1 MSKKFTPIL
10 LGSDINVYGMAR
22 SFNEA
27 YGIKVK
33 ALADIQLAATRYSKI
48 VDVELHHGFSADPT
62 FMDVMRKKMEIYK
75 DHEEPVILIACGDGY
90 AELLAKHKEELSKV
104 FVVPYIDYDLLEVL
118 ISKEGFY
125 KTAEKYG
132 LPYPKTQI
140 ITMDDYKAENYLTI
154 PFDYP
159 VELKPEDPV
168 SWLNCQFEG
177 RKKTFTI
184 HDEAEL
190 ADIVGKIYTHG
201 YKADLILQD
210 FIPGDDS
217 NMRTLN
223 AYVDKNHQVKMMCL
237 GHPLLED
244 PTPQSIG
251 NYVTILPAYDEK
263 LYEQVQSF
271 LEKLNYTGM
280 ANFDIKYDVRDGQYK
295 FFEINLRQGRSSF
308 YVTLNGYNLAKWYID
323 DYVEDSLK
331 DKKTVYGNKL
341 KSEHKLWL
349 GVPVKIFEEY
359 TYDND
364 AKRTAEEL
372 IREGRYGTTVFYDKD
387 RNFKRWLLM
396 KYMFHNYYARYKKY
410 YKVNKGQ
417 YFEEEAKKLGQQKE
431 K

>member
-251 NYVTILPAYDEK
+251 NYMTILPAYDEK

-410 YKVNKGQ
+410 YEVNKGQ

>member
-33 ALADIQLAATRYSKI
+33 AMADAQLAATRYSKI
-48 VDVELHHGFSADPT
+48 VDVELHHGFSADPP

-75 DHEEPVILIACGDGY
+75 DHKEPVILIACGDGY
-90 AELLAKHKEELSKV
+90 AELLSKHKEELSKV
-104 FVVPYIDYDLLEVL
+104 FIVPYIDYDLLEKL

-125 KTAEKYG
+125 EVAEEYG
-132 LPYPKTQI
+132 LPYPKTKI
-140 ITMDDYKAENYLTI
+140 ITMDDYKSGKYTDV
-154 PFDYP
+154 PFQFP

-184 HDEAEL
+184 HDENEFK
-190 ADIVGKIYTHG
+190 DIVGKIYTNG
-201 YKADLILQD
+201 YTEDLILQD

-251 NYVTILPAYDEK
+251 NYMTILPAYDEE
-263 LYEQVQSF
+263 LYEQVQAF

-280 ANFDIKYDVRDGQYK
+280 ANFDIKYDTRDGKYK

-331 DKKTVYGNKL
+331 DKDTVYGNKL
-341 KSEHKLWL
+341 KSKHVLWM
-349 GVPVKIFEEY
+349 GVPVKIFKEY
-359 TYDND
+359 AFENE
-364 AKRTAEEL
+364 AKDTAEEL
-372 IREGRYGTTVFYDKD
+372 IHEGRYGTTVFYDKD

-410 YKVNKGQ
+410 YEVNKGQ
-417 YFEEEAKKLGQQKE
+417 YFKKNK
-431 K
+431 

>member
-251 NYVTILPAYDEK
+251 NYMTILPAYDEK

-349 GVPVKIFEEY
+349 GVPVKIFKEY

-410 YKVNKGQ
+410 YEVNKGQ